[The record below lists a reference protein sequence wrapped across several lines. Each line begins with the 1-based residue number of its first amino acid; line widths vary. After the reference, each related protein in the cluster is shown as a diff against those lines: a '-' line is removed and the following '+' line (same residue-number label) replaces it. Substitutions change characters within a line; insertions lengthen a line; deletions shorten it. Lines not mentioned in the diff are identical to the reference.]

1 MAVYSRV
8 LESVSGRRG
17 VTTSGEEL
25 IFTGNRRFQAGDSVW
40 TDGKYIYGLQGRH
53 GGYLPMN
60 NDKLLPIL
68 CIDGTGASMI
78 VFDSNF
84 NCVGTYHCNNTA
96 TAFSNDI
103 DDYVISFLNGT
114 VADSTHIRFE
124 ISSGED
130 TKNNMIIGLSIHGE
144 NTYALA
150 TKGNSFVLLYNGII
164 VFDAG
169 PIFDSIKNRMDFN
182 GYETIMKTESSFQGH
197 KLVEYTGSFQIWNLS
212 LDRVST
218 EARKR
223 VEEISNGKNNTFSN
237 VDEYNEL
244 NDFLDKNSD
253 GGNAYFYVLSHVH
266 EVSIDSALMMSPQ
279 YLYDNGNVLI
289 SVTRVDSGKTVDTDY
304 DVDKDTNVV
313 TKHADAK
320 NDPDKVTHYKGVI
333 DADGAL
339 EKFMQ
344 DNDYVYELDGT
355 LTASSGTGLLDGT
368 QVTVTK
374 AARQDDAVFCG
385 ISSNGSM
392 LGFFSDVAQDIYI
405 DGKTIKEIPLLLYV
419 NSRLNWMNKKT
430 LRNLC
435 DLLEAKKAVLTPY
448 DPSDPG
454 GGNL

>member
-1 MAVYSRV
+1 MYQTKIASA
-8 LESVSGRRG
+8 SGRHA
-17 VTTSGEEL
+17 VDTSGANL
-25 IFTGNRRFQAGDSVW
+25 YNIGNVSLKPGDYAM
-40 TDGKYIYGLQGRH
+40 TDGRCIYGRHKNQGMFDISYI
-53 GGYLPMN
+53 G
-60 NDKLLPIL
+60 KFLPIV

-130 TKNNMIIGLSIHGE
+130 TKNNRIIGLSIHGE

-182 GYETIMKTESSFQGH
+182 GYETIMKTESSYHGH

-218 EARKR
+218 KARKR

-244 NDFLDKNSD
+244 DDFLDKNAD
-253 GGNAYFYVLSHVH
+253 GGNAYFYALSHVH
-266 EVSIDSALMMSPQ
+266 DVSIDSALMMSPQ

-405 DGKTIKEIPLLLYV
+405 DGKAIKEIPLLLYV